1 MTTQAKK
8 QITVKELQEKLS
20 DPKWR
25 INNLYYIKNEKGEK
39 VLFKMNP
46 VQEFLY
52 DNLWFF
58 NIVPKARQLGITT
71 FFTIMYFD
79 QVLFG
84 KNITAGIIAQR
95 QEDMKKIF
103 RSKIRF
109 AWDHLHPWLKD
120 QIGEPDTDSANEL
133 SFPNGSVI
141 FVTMSTRSGTVQ
153 FLHISEFGYTCQKY
167 PEKAE
172 EIVTGAINSVHAEGM
187 VSIESTA
194 AGREGYFYDFCMDAE
209 RARKEGRE
217 LSPLDF
223 KIFFFPWYL
232 DDRYFLEGDFTFS
245 KEQNDYFLMLQE
257 KHGIQLTKEQR
268 NWYVKKQKTQRAKM
282 FSEFPSTL
290 DEAFQAN
297 VEGAY
302 YTREMEKVYLENRIR
317 PLPLEPMLPVE
328 SWWDLGMNDFNVIVL
343 TQTKGD
349 QIRFINMYWNRGQP
363 LSHYYDWL
371 KEQKDNFNYRY
382 TRHHFPHDIEVKEL
396 GTGVSRRETLYKLGL
411 RNMMVGKKMPIVDG
425 IDRVRILFPRFVF
438 DEERCAKLYE
448 SLFNYRKDFDHK
460 LGVFKDRPRHDENSH
475 FADPV
480 RLLGQ
485 DWKEYGHSLHD
496 DNQIKGSQDQSFF

>member
-1 MTTQAKK
+1 
-8 QITVKELQEKLS
+8 
-20 DPKWR
+20 
-25 INNLYYIKNEKGEK
+25 
-39 VLFKMNP
+39 MNP
-46 VQEFLY
+46 VQEYLF
-52 DNLWFF
+52 DNMWYF

-71 FFTIMYFD
+71 FFAILYFD

-84 KNITAGIIAQR
+84 KNVTAGIIAHR

-109 AWDHLHPWLKD
+109 AWDNLHPWLKEY
-120 QIGEPDTDSANEL
+120 IGEPNTDNANEL

-141 FVTMSTRSGTVQ
+141 FVTMTTRSGTVQ

-172 EIVTGAINSVHAEGM
+172 EVVSGAINSVHAGQM

-194 AGREGYFYDFCMDAE
+194 AGREGYFYDFCMEAE
-209 RARKEGRE
+209 RMRKEGRE
-217 LSPLDF
+217 LTELDF

-232 DDRYFLEGDFTFS
+232 DERYQLEGNITIPKD
-245 KEQNDYFLMLQE
+245 EQDYFRMLEE
-257 KHGIQLTKEQR
+257 KHGIALTTEQK
-268 NWYVKKQKTQRAKM
+268 NWYVKKKKIQKHKM
-282 FSEFPSTL
+282 FQEYPSTL
-290 DEAFQAN
+290 DEAFQVN
-297 VEGAY
+297 IEGAY

-317 PLPLEPMLPVE
+317 PLPLERMIGVE
-328 SWWDLGMNDFNVIVL
+328 SWWDLGMNDFNVVLL

-349 QIRFINMYWNRGQP
+349 QIRFINMYYNRGEP
-363 LSHYYDWL
+363 LEHYYNWL
-371 KEQKDNFNYRY
+371 KEQKDMYDYRY

-411 RNMMVGKKMPIVDG
+411 RNIIVGKKMPIQDG
-425 IDRVRILFPRFVF
+425 IDRVRILFPKFWF
-438 DEERCAKLYE
+438 DEEKCQKLYE

-485 DWKEYGHSLHD
+485 EWRESAGSSLHD
-496 DNQIKGSQDQSFF
+496 EKVMESQNQAFFG